1 MDLSL
6 LLQLLVNGI
15 VLGFIYA
22 LISMG
27 LSLIFGVIGIVNFAH
42 GEFYMLGAMLCF
54 YAFTYLGMSYWISAA
69 FVLIAS
75 LAFGYLLY
83 VTLLDKLAGKGFER
97 NILLTLGLAMILQNG
112 AMLLFTTEPRMLVT
126 GATYSEIEFGDVVLP
141 LVRLQALVLAVCA
154 FLALYAVLYR
164 TRAGQAMRGVAQSRS
179 ASLMVGIDPRR
190 ISALAVVVGVGLS
203 GIAGAAL
210 APVYS
215 IHPSMGAAFIFKAFA
230 VVIVG
235 GLGNVGGAAI
245 AAIGLGIVETISTG
259 LLPLA
264 FVDAIAFV
272 AMMLVLLV
280 RPEGLFGRGMRV

>member
-1 MDLSL
+1 M
-6 LLQLLVNGI
+6 
-15 VLGFIYA
+15 
-22 LISMG
+22 
-27 LSLIFGVIGIVNFAH
+27 
-42 GEFYMLGAMLCF
+42 
-54 YAFTYLGMSYWISAA
+54 
-69 FVLIAS
+69 
-75 LAFGYLLY
+75 
-83 VTLLDKLAGKGFER
+83 
-97 NILLTLGLAMILQNG
+97 
-112 AMLLFTTEPRMLVT
+112 
-126 GATYSEIEFGDVVLP
+126 
-141 LVRLQALVLAVCA
+141 
-154 FLALYAVLYR
+154 
-164 TRAGQAMRGVAQSRS
+164 
-179 ASLMVGIDPRR
+179 
-190 ISALAVVVGVGLS
+190 VVGVGLS

>member
-1 MDLSL
+1 MDFNLF
-6 LLQLLVNGI
+6 LQLLMNGI

-22 LISMG
+22 LIAMG
-27 LSLIFGVIGIVNFAH
+27 LSLMFGVIGIVNFAH

-54 YAFTYLGMSYWISAA
+54 YGFTYLGMSYWISAA
-69 FVLIAS
+69 FVLITS

-83 VTLLDKLAGKGFER
+83 VALLDKLAGKGFER

-126 GATYSEIEFGDVVLP
+126 SATYSEIEIGEFVLP
-141 LVRLQALVLAVCA
+141 LVRLQALMLAVCA
-154 FLALYAVLYR
+154 FVTLYVVLYR
-164 TRAGQAMRGVAQSRS
+164 TRAGQAMRGVAQSRA

-215 IHPSMGAAFIFKAFA
+215 IHPSMGASFIFKAFA

-245 AAIGLGIVETISTG
+245 AAIGLGVIETIGTG

-280 RPEGLFGRGMRV
+280 RPEGLFGKGMRV